1 MIPNSITCCIC
12 KEEQS
17 WEEPEDY
24 TSTNLMPDGVFTNAT
39 PGEWICL
46 DCSYCDTCIED
57 LLEGECICEP
67 KVELVKI
74 TFK

>member
-1 MIPNSITCCIC
+1 
-12 KEEQS
+12 
-17 WEEPEDY
+17 
-24 TSTNLMPDGVFTNAT
+24 MPDGVFTNAT